1 MFTISL
7 FNYPAGEILEFGNWI
22 GGFWHLSFGP
32 RDALKVVN
40 KKLPVVVAVVG
51 NLKIITTIYLARLY
65 KDVQTLS
72 IL

>member
-22 GGFWHLSFGP
+22 GVFWHLSFGP

-40 KKLPVVVAVVG
+40 KKLPVVVAIVC
-51 NLKIITTIYLARLY
+51 NLKIIAMIYLARNY
-65 KDVQTLS
+65 FDFTRMFR
-72 IL
+72 